1 MENELHSLTHHLGE
15 ERPPKNNPPFSQGS
29 LENGQAKGIIGSGT
43 SLLWIDRDEVYVLIK
58 EMYEE
63 EKHQNNDM

>member
-29 LENGQAKGIIGSGT
+29 LENGQANGIIGSGT

-58 EMYEE
+58 
-63 EKHQNNDM
+63 